1 MTEFV
6 QGQTR
11 RWGIA
16 WSFTKEHIP
25 DVRASQE
32 HNFLNSS
39 CFHQSFGR
47 LSVNSTNALHFLQPP
62 RNTLTGQFKLSSSS
76 INAKNLQ
83 AALLRICSLA
93 CVVAR
98 ECPLAL
104 EEVSSTMLHLDPVLV
119 QADTNTWS
127 RRARRNPVRSQ
138 SKERYGLTTPQ
149 SSTALMCRMQWLID
163 STQVPARVILESN
176 WVLGDDR
183 VMFEGLVSHI
193 VKKMAQELS
202 VHVSSARDIDPGLK
216 TPDSLV
222 IHQ

>member
-32 HNFLNSS
+32 RNLNSS
-39 CFHQSFGR
+39 YFHQSFGR
-47 LSVNSTNALHFLQPP
+47 LPVNALHFLQPP
-62 RNTLTGQFKLSSSS
+62 KNTLIGQFQLSSSS
-76 INAKNLQ
+76 INTKNLQ
-83 AALLRICSLA
+83 ATLLRICNLA

-98 ECPLAL
+98 ECPPAL
-104 EEVSSTMLHLDPVLV
+104 EEVSSEACGLTTLHLNPVIV
-119 QADTNTWS
+119 QTDTNTWS

-138 SKERYGLTTPQ
+138 SKEHHGLTTPQ
-149 SSTALMCRMQWLID
+149 SSIALMCRMQWLID
-163 STQVPARVILESN
+163 TTQVPGRVILESN

-183 VMFEGLVSHI
+183 MMFEGLVSHI
-193 VKKMAQELS
+193 MKKMAREL
-202 VHVSSARDIDPGLK
+202 
-216 TPDSLV
+216 
-222 IHQ
+222 

>member
-62 RNTLTGQFKLSSSS
+62 RNTLIGQFQLSSSS

-83 AALLRICSLA
+83 TTLLRICSLA

-98 ECPLAL
+98 ECPPTL
-104 EEVSSTMLHLDPVLV
+104 EEVSSETCGLSTLHLNPVIV

-127 RRARRNPVRSQ
+127 RRARRNLVRSK
-138 SKERYGLTTPQ
+138 SKERHGPTTPQ
-149 SSTALMCRMQWLID
+149 SSTALMCRMQWFID
-163 STQVPARVILESN
+163 TTQVPARIILESN

-183 VMFEGLVSHI
+183 MMFEGLVAHI
-193 VKKMAQELS
+193 VKKMAQEL
-202 VHVSSARDIDPGLK
+202 
-216 TPDSLV
+216 
-222 IHQ
+222 

>member
-32 HNFLNSS
+32 RNLNSS
-39 CFHQSFGR
+39 YFHQSFGR
-47 LSVNSTNALHFLQPP
+47 LPVNSFNALHFLQPP
-62 RNTLTGQFKLSSSS
+62 KNTLIGQFQLSSSS
-76 INAKNLQ
+76 INTKNLQ
-83 AALLRICSLA
+83 ATLLRICSLA

-98 ECPLAL
+98 ECPPAL
-104 EEVSSTMLHLDPVLV
+104 EKVSSEACGLTTLHLNPVIV

-138 SKERYGLTTPQ
+138 SKEHHGLTTPQ
-149 SSTALMCRMQWLID
+149 SSIVLMCRMQWLID
-163 STQVPARVILESN
+163 TTKVPGRVILESN

-183 VMFEGLVSHI
+183 MMFEGLVSHI
-193 VKKMAQELS
+193 VKKMAQEL
-202 VHVSSARDIDPGLK
+202 
-216 TPDSLV
+216 
-222 IHQ
+222 